1 MTSTAHRSPSFAT
14 IFLCMRVCY
23 WPFTIYINA
32 NWLLRKIFHI
42 LIITRAGILSI
53 SIFMRVD
60 IKTKN
65 SINKVTITN
74 LDKELLFL
82 ISRIV
87 KIGLIVFGIITSL
100 GTFGI
105 NISAMVAGL
114 GLTGFALGFALKDV
128 VSNLIAGSIILLH
141 RPFKL
146 NDEISIVGHEGK
158 VIKIDL
164 RYTTIESDDKK
175 ILIPNSIL
183 FTKEIII
190 HN

>member
-1 MTSTAHRSPSFAT
+1 MDIELILNSIYQNILGLLPTLIFSLT
-14 IFLCMRVCY
+14 IFILFWVSAV
-23 WPFTIYINA
+23 FSQ
-32 NWLLRKIFHI
+32 F
-42 LIITRAGILSI
+42 LIIRLA
-53 SIFMRVD
+53 
-60 IKTKN
+60 
-65 SINKVTITN
+65 NKRN

-105 NISAMVAGL
+105 NVSAMVAGL

-146 NDEISIVGHEGK
+146 NDEINIVGHEGK